1 MVDSNADGIERVAKD
16 DGKYAF
22 LMESAA
28 IKYKIERNCKL
39 HQIGG
44 NLDNKGY
51 GIPMRPDS
59 PYKPLIDG
67 AILKMQEGGFFFK
80 KNTKWWKQK
89 RGGGKC
95 VGIAKTGTKVLDS
108 FTSEYNFIQQISD
121 NMTDDYTKSAFNRY
135 FLYLFKISFDF

>member
-1 MVDSNADGIERVAKD
+1 MVDSNRVGIDRVERE

-39 HQIGG
+39 TQIGG

-51 GIPMRPDS
+51 GIPMRSDS

-67 AILKMQEGGFFFK
+67 AILRMQEGGTFFK
-80 KNTKWWKQK
+80 LNTKWWKQK

-95 VGIAKTGTKVLDS
+95 VGIAKTGTKVWDS
-108 FTSEYNFIQQISD
+108 F
-121 NMTDDYTKSAFNRY
+121 AF
-135 FLYLFKISFDF
+135 

>member
-1 MVDSNADGIERVAKD
+1 MVDSNADGIERVERE

-51 GIPMRPDS
+51 GIPMKPGS
-59 PYKPLIDG
+59 PYKTLIDG
-67 AILKMQEGGFFFK
+67 AILKMQEGGTFFK
-80 KNTKWWKQK
+80 LNTKWWKQK

-95 VGIAKTGTKVLDS
+95 VGVASTGTKV
-108 FTSEYNFIQQISD
+108 N
-121 NMTDDYTKSAFNRY
+121 KV
-135 FLYLFKISFDF
+135 LYHHG

>member
-1 MVDSNADGIERVAKD
+1 MSKSYECIIIQIYHTENDDAMVDSNADGIERVERE

-51 GIPMRPDS
+51 GIPMKPGS
-59 PYKPLIDG
+59 PYKTLIDG
-67 AILKMQEGGFFFK
+67 AILKMQEGGTFFK
-80 KNTKWWKQK
+80 LNTKWWKQK

-95 VGIAKTGTKVLDS
+95 VGVASTGTKVL
-108 FTSEYNFIQQISD
+108 FYHLKNVIHQQSVSD
-121 NMTDDYTKSAFNRY
+121 F
-135 FLYLFKISFDF
+135 

>member
-1 MVDSNADGIERVAKD
+1 MWYFTESDDAMVDSNRVGIDRVERE

-39 HQIGG
+39 TQIGG

-51 GIPMRPDS
+51 GIPMRSDS

-67 AILKMQEGGFFFK
+67 AILRMQEGGTFFK
-80 KNTKWWKQK
+80 LNTKWWKQK

-95 VGIAKTGTKVLDS
+95 VGIAKTGTKVWNS
-108 FTSEYNFIQQISD
+108 FTF
-121 NMTDDYTKSAFNRY
+121 
-135 FLYLFKISFDF
+135 